1 MKMNQTK
8 NIHKELNQLAFP
20 ILLNYLLTTLFE
32 LFDKA
37 IVGHYSVTSFAAIGV
52 AASVIYA
59 ITGALGIL
67 SAVFNIM
74 AAEQV
79 GKGDQEAFYKLF
91 IFYKR
96 TAYVIGILFFVLSL
110 IGGHFFF
117 KQVYQ
122 LKGEVL
128 DELLA
133 YFYPASLTL
142 LLNLLT
148 FLYSA
153 YFRNQLNTKVTL
165 YSTAVSLSVNLY
177 FDYTLVYGLWGMPRL
192 GACGSAWG
200 SLVGLLAGLLV
211 YQLADLKLRKRDF
224 HQKELLKVLPAQGS
238 LVPLIKLYL
247 PLLGQE
253 FLEGTLLVMIISA
266 VVSRLGMKQMAIYNL
281 LDSLGSMVVL
291 PVYAYATATQTKAL
305 QAFSHH
311 QHTSKEVKAYLKSG
325 LLLSFIVVGILA
337 TLCFFFQESL
347 FSLFVTDLT
356 YFNKMHFTLSLML
369 ILQLCK
375 VPYQISMCYLQGI
388 GKEKQVCFCTALGT
402 LLTSLGVVILGFF
415 LQLDGIYLC
424 LILEVLILS
433 TFYIKQCLFT
443 RR

>member
-1 MKMNQTK
+1 MNETK
-8 NIHKELNQLAFP
+8 TIHKELNQLAFP

-32 LFDKA
+32 LLDKA
-37 IVGHYSVTSFAAIGV
+37 IVGHYSVTGFAAVGV
-52 AASVIYA
+52 AASIIYA

-67 SAVFNIM
+67 SGAFNIM

-79 GKGDQEAFYKLF
+79 GKGNEEAFYKLF
-91 IFYKR
+91 IFYKQV
-96 TAYVIGILFFVLSL
+96 AYLIGLVFFLISL
-110 IGGHFFF
+110 IGGRFFF
-117 KQVYQ
+117 EQVYQ

-165 YSTAVSLSVNLY
+165 YSTVASLTINLY
-177 FDYTLVYGLWGMPRL
+177 FDYTLVYGLWGMPKL
-192 GACGSAWG
+192 GPCGSAWG
-200 SLVGLLAGLLV
+200 SLLGLIAGLLV
-211 YQLADLKLRKRDF
+211 YQLADLKLRNRHW
-224 HQKELLKVLPAQGS
+224 HQKGLLKMLPAQGS
-238 LVPLIKLYL
+238 LPQLIKLYF

-253 FLEGTLLVMIISA
+253 FLEGTLLVMVISA
-266 VVSRLGMKQMAIYNL
+266 VVSRLGMEQMAIYNL

-325 LLLSFIVVGILA
+325 LWLSFIVVGTLA
-337 TLCFFFQESL
+337 TLCFFFQKSL
-347 FSLFVTDLT
+347 CSLLVPDLT
-356 YFNKMHFTLSLML
+356 YFKQIGFTLVLVL
-369 ILQLCK
+369 ILQICK
-375 VPYQISMCYLQGI
+375 IPYQISMCYLQGI
-388 GKEKQVCFCTALGT
+388 GREKQVCFCTALGT
-402 LLTSLGVVILGFF
+402 LLTSLSVVILGFY
-415 LQLDGIYLC
+415 LQLNGIYLC
-424 LILEVLILS
+424 LLLEVLILS
-433 TFYIKQCLFT
+433 SYYLKQCIN
-443 RR
+443 R